1 MINFIQLPSRGKLRY
16 LWTIGHYAEIAKLYE
31 ANTIFREIF
40 IKNFR
45 KLELNS
51 IYFTSLLH
59 LDRYE
64 DIEKAKHKI
73 QELKESNVLPL
84 YLELNKF
91 AIEELNMVPNSAMSK
106 SYDAIQILPSF
117 KPINHFWEK
126 FCKNKNLAIVG
137 NAPVK
142 TKNSS
147 DIDCCDIVPRFN
159 KFRISGYEDYI
170 GRRTDVWCHICDVQ
184 PDIETIYNT
193 ININI
198 LTDNPLNT
206 PVGNYFL
213 DNIFNSKKEFFYI
226 PQSNVVELANTL
238 QAIPS
243 SGARVLVSLSQNR
256 YQLNIDCSIFGF
268 SFLDSNYNKNLFE
281 HYFESKTQ
289 KKERTHSITNE
300 VSLLRNLFL

>member
-1 MINFIQLPSRGKLRY
+1 MINFIHLPSRGKLRY

-137 NAPVK
+137 N
-142 TKNSS
+142 
-147 DIDCCDIVPRFN
+147 
-159 KFRISGYEDYI
+159 
-170 GRRTDVWCHICDVQ
+170 
-184 PDIETIYNT
+184 
-193 ININI
+193 
-198 LTDNPLNT
+198 
-206 PVGNYFL
+206 YFL